1 MYKEWRRMKIDKGI
15 EKAVLSWLSSFR
27 AINKGLKWSS
37 FTVRSLSHIS
47 SSSEVEIYNTYTLL
61 SKIYLFYKSTSGT
74 AESLQCYGCFAGLK
88 NQSHAPDCPA
98 QFGEEVQFPCSEQ
111 ETHCM
116 TMRGRVD
123 GGMVDL
129 YGCGGERSM
138 KANFTL
144 YLLDLQFYISLL
156 NSDTQYHRDV
166 LPPPRQWLSRGG
178 WPHHAAAPRRQE
190 CYGCQHLLLRPGSV
204 SFVWNWCIAFI

>member
-1 MYKEWRRMKIDKGI
+1 M
-15 EKAVLSWLSSFR
+15 
-27 AINKGLKWSS
+27 
-37 FTVRSLSHIS
+37 
-47 SSSEVEIYNTYTLL
+47 LL

-138 KANFTL
+138 RANRKYVQNVLKMQIDT
-144 YLLDLQFYISLL
+144 YLCI
-156 NSDTQYHRDV
+156 
-166 LPPPRQWLSRGG
+166 
-178 WPHHAAAPRRQE
+178 
-190 CYGCQHLLLRPGSV
+190 V
-204 SFVWNWCIAFI
+204 STRSTILHICS

>member
-1 MYKEWRRMKIDKGI
+1 M
-15 EKAVLSWLSSFR
+15 
-27 AINKGLKWSS
+27 
-37 FTVRSLSHIS
+37 
-47 SSSEVEIYNTYTLL
+47 LL

-116 TMRGRVD
+116 TMRGLVD

-129 YGCGGERSM
+129 YGCGEERSM
-138 KANFTL
+138 NENFTL
-144 YLLDLQFYISLL
+144 YLLDLQFYISLH
-156 NSDTQYHRDV
+156 NSDTQYHRHV
-166 LPPPRQWLSRGG
+166 LLPPRQWLSRGG
-178 WPHHAAAPRRQE
+178 
-190 CYGCQHLLLRPGSV
+190 
-204 SFVWNWCIAFI
+204 

>member
-1 MYKEWRRMKIDKGI
+1 M
-15 EKAVLSWLSSFR
+15 
-27 AINKGLKWSS
+27 
-37 FTVRSLSHIS
+37 
-47 SSSEVEIYNTYTLL
+47 LL
-61 SKIYLFYKSTSGT
+61 SKIYLFYTSISWT

-138 KANFTL
+138 KENFTL
-144 YLLDLQFYISLL
+144 YLLDLHIS
-156 NSDTQYHRDV
+156 T
-166 LPPPRQWLSRGG
+166 
-178 WPHHAAAPRRQE
+178 
-190 CYGCQHLLLRPGSV
+190 
-204 SFVWNWCIAFI
+204 